1 MNEIFIYDE
10 IGPDYWG
17 LVSAKSVL
25 RDLEAIGKGKP
36 VTVRINSPGGDVVE
50 AQAIYNALRR
60 HSENGGAV
68 TTENDALAASAASY
82 IFMAGDVRRVAENSM
97 TMIHKAWTIAFG
109 NADDMRSTAGVL
121 DKFDTILTDT
131 YAAGTGIDKAELLKM
146 LADET
151 WLTASE
157 ALDKGFATELGQPL
171 NVAKASIRPG
181 MFAKAP
187 KDLESSKPTPAGE
200 KRQQQTASRIHQ
212 VQQQLR
218 ISRARAGV

>member
-1 MNEIFIYDE
+1 MNEIFVYDE
-10 IGPDYWG
+10 IGPEFWG

-25 RDLEAIGKGKP
+25 RDLEKVGKGKP

-60 HSENGGAV
+60 HSHSGGQV
-68 TTENDALAASAASY
+68 TTENDALAASAASF

-97 TMIHKAWTIAFG
+97 TMIHKAWSISMG
-109 NADDMRSTAGVL
+109 NADQMRQTADVL

-131 YAAGTGIDKAELLKM
+131 YAAATGIDKAELLQM

-157 ALDKGFATELGQPL
+157 AMEKGFATELGQQL
-171 NVAKASIRPG
+171 NTKAHVRPG

-187 KDLESSKPTPAGE
+187 DWVISGEPSPAAV
-200 KRQQQTASRIHQ
+200 KRKQEAQARIEATKQ
-212 VQQQLR
+212 SLR
-218 ISRARAGV
+218 LVRARLGV